1 MYLNRKYAYIK
12 GVRLC
17 ANMLVKNMFTSD
29 ILYEPGM
36 VGLELGVFIA

>member
-1 MYLNRKYAYIK
+1 MYLNRKYSYIK

-17 ANMLVKNMFTSD
+17 ANMLVKNIFTSD

-36 VGLELGVFIA
+36 FNMF